1 MRLKMKKSLNNQKGV
16 SLTSL
21 AVAIIV
27 ILILTS
33 VTLYNATGNIKIS
46 KLKGMQTD
54 IENLTDRVSSYYAQ
68 YGKLPVNTNIE
79 YTNEKVK
86 KYISRNKSSVSGFLW
101 GEQRLLHVHFVS

>member
-79 YTNEKVK
+79 YTNINNIRNAGV
-86 KYISRNKSSVSGFLW
+86 ISSATDTGKFYAIDLAAM
-101 GEQRLLHVHFVS
+101 